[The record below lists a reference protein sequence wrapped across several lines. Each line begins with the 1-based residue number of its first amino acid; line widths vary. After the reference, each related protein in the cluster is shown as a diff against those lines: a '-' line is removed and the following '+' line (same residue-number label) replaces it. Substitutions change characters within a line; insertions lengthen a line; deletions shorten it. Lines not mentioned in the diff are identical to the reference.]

1 MSAIRIP
8 QVRSLVQLVVYES
21 DHKYEFRN
29 LFSQRGV
36 SALTQREGMNYYS
49 DKAIRKWESLYT
61 GRTTYSGQLGG
72 THTLQEDIN
81 KVDWTAGYAF
91 AAYRGTGPQDRQF
104 HPRRDEDGL
113 IELLRLRSD
122 ALLPGLEGSR
132 CFAHLP
138 IMNISSL
145 SPTSSPLFLTVVST
159 ENIKTVRSMPAA
171 SVTTC
176 WARAMP
182 VMPIGIIRAVL

>member
-1 MSAIRIP
+1 MKG
-8 QVRSLVQLVVYES
+8 

-29 LFSQRGV
+29 FFSQRGV

-91 AAYRGTGPQDRQF
+91 AAYREPDRKIVNSILDETKTDLPNYYVSDPMRYYQDLKDHGISLAANYEHKFTVSDKFAPVLDGGVYGEYKSRTF
-104 HPRRDEDGL
+104 DARRFGYN
-113 IELLRLRSD
+113 LLGKGDRKS
-122 ALLPGLEGSR
+122 
-132 CFAHLP
+132 
-138 IMNISSL
+138 
-145 SPTSSPLFLTVVST
+145 VV
-159 ENIKTVRSMPAA
+159 
-171 SVTTC
+171 
-176 WARAMP
+176 
-182 VMPIGIIRAVL
+182 